1 MIKNYMSKGFSL
13 NPIVQ
18 RHFGVNEKAIKI
30 RMKAVGSIGKITKA
44 MKMVASSKMR
54 AEVNRLMAGK
64 NFGVNM
70 IPAILENDEYHK
82 VKIGE
87 FNPQKILAIPIT
99 TDRGLCGG
107 INSNLLRELRVQIA
121 ASDRSRF
128 SIVTIGEKGAAALS
142 RPYPD
147 LLKESINELI
157 QPANFYVR

>member
-1 MIKNYMSKGFSL
+1 MIKNYISKGFSL
-13 NPIVQ
+13 TTPIQ
-18 RHFGVNEKAIKI
+18 RNFGVNEKAVKI

-64 NFGVNM
+64 DFGVNM
-70 IPAILENDEYHK
+70 IPTILQNDEYHK

-99 TDRGLCGG
+99 TDKGLCGG
-107 INSNLLRELRVQIA
+107 INSNLLRELRNIIA
-121 ASDRSRF
+121 HGDRSNF
-128 SIVTIGEKGAAALS
+128 SIITLGEKGAQALS

-147 LLKESINELI
+147 LLKESINDLY
-157 QPANFYVR
+157 QPANFYVS